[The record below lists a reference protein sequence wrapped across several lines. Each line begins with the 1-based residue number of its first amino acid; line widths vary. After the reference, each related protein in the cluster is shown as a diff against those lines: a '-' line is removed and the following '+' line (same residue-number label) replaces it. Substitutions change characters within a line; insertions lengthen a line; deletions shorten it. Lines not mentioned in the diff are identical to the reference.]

1 VERVEV
7 DGLQIAYER
16 AGTGPPLV
24 LLGGYVGDAPATWR
38 RQLDELSDD
47 FTVVAWDAP
56 GAGGS
61 SDPPEGFGLA
71 GYADCLAGF
80 VDRLGLGRPHVAG
93 LSFGGIVALALS
105 GRHPAVPRSL
115 VLASAYAGWAG
126 SLPAEVVEQRLRQA
140 MVLAD
145 LPPEEFAGALLPT
158 MFAESPPAEVVAAF
172 NASMR
177 AFHPVGFR
185 AMARASAEN
194 VRDVLPRIRV
204 PTLLLYGDAD
214 VRAPLPVAEDLHR
227 SIPGARLVLLPGVG
241 HVTNLEAPEAFNR
254 AVRSFLSNLPEGA

>member
-1 VERVEV
+1 MERVEV

-24 LLGGYVGDAPATWR
+24 LLHGYVGDGPSTWR
-38 RQLDELSDD
+38 RQLDGLSDA

-61 SDPPEGFGLA
+61 SDPPERFGLA

-80 VDRLGLGRPHVAG
+80 VARLGLGRPHLAG
-93 LSFGGIVALALS
+93 LSFGGILALALS
-105 GRHPAVPRSL
+105 GRHPAVARSL

-126 SLPAEVVEQRLRQA
+126 SLPADAVDQRLRQA

-145 LPPEEFAGALLPT
+145 LPPEEFAGTLLPT
-158 MFAESPPAEVVAAF
+158 MFAESTPAAAVAAF
-172 NASMR
+172 GAAMR
-177 AFHPVGFR
+177 AFHPTGFR

-194 VRDVLPRIRV
+194 LRDVLARIEV
-204 PTLLLYGDAD
+204 PALLLYGDRD
-214 VRAPLPVAEDLHR
+214 VRAPRPVAEDLHR
-227 SIPGARLVLLPGVG
+227 SILGARLVLLPGIG
-241 HVTNLEAPEAFNR
+241 HAVNIEAPEAFNE
-254 AVRSFLSNLPEGA
+254 AVRGFLSDLPEGA

>member
-1 VERVEV
+1 MERVEV

-16 AGTGPPLV
+16 AGSGPPLV
-24 LLGGYVGDAPATWR
+24 LVHGYVGDGPVTFR
-38 RQLDELSDD
+38 GQLDGLCDE

-56 GAGGS
+56 GAGAS
-61 SDPPEGFGLA
+61 SDPPEGFGLD

-80 VDRLGLGRPHVAG
+80 VDRLGLGRPHLLG
-93 LSFGGIVALALS
+93 LSFGGILALALYR
-105 GRHPAVPRSL
+105 RHPAVPMSL
-115 VLASAYAGWAG
+115 VLASAYAGWGG
-126 SLPAEVVEQRLRQA
+126 SLPAEDAAQRLRQA

-145 LPPEEFAGALLPT
+145 LPPEEFAGTLLPT
-158 MFAESPPAEVVAAF
+158 MFAASPPAEVVAAF
-172 NASMR
+172 GASIR

-185 AMARASAEN
+185 AMARASAGN
-194 VRDVLPRIRV
+194 VRDVLPRIQV

-241 HVTNLEAPEAFNR
+241 HVTNIEAPEAFNG
-254 AVRSFLSNLPEGA
+254 AVRSFLGDLPEGA